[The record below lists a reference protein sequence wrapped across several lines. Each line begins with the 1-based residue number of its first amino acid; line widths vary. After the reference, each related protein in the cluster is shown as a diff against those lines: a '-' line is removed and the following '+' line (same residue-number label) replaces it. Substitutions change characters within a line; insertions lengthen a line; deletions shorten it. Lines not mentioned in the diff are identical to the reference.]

1 MPALPTVSVIICAYT
16 LRRWDDMIASIASAV
31 RQPEATEV
39 IVVIDHSPELLELTQ
54 RAWTG
59 LTVVPN
65 AHRQGLSGA
74 RNTGLALA
82 TGDIVAFL
90 DDDAVAADDWLRRL
104 LDPFADASVVAVGGK
119 AAPAW
124 PAVRAPRA
132 IPAELWWIV
141 GCSYRGL
148 PETRSDVRNVMG
160 CTMALRRAP
169 LVAVG
174 GFNPDTG
181 RIGRHPLGDEETEVC
196 IRLRAVD
203 RTRRIVYEPS
213 SVVNHRVTPD
223 RVTVQYLRSRS
234 FFEGV
239 SKAALSKS
247 VGSGD
252 ALSSE
257 RSYTLRVLPR
267 AVGRELGAG
276 NFAGA
281 FAIVLSLGAAGV
293 GYIYGSVHRYKAPAA
308 LRAVPTEVVS

>member
-1 MPALPTVSVIICAYT
+1 MPSRPTVSVVICAYT
-16 LRRWDDMIASIASAV
+16 LQRWDDMIASIASAV

-39 IVVIDHSPELLELTQ
+39 IVVIDHEPELLERTQ

-82 TGDIVAFL
+82 TGEIIAFL
-90 DDDAVAADDWLRRL
+90 DDDAAAADDWLRTL
-104 LDPFADASVVAVGGK
+104 LRGFESPDVVAVGGK
-119 AAPAW
+119 ALPAW
-124 PAVRAPRA
+124 PGAVAPRTL
-132 IPAELWWIV
+132 PSELWWIV

-148 PETRSDVRNVMG
+148 PEKRAAVRNVMG
-160 CTMALRRAP
+160 CTMALRRAA
-169 LVAVG
+169 LNAVG

-203 RTRRIVYEPS
+203 LTRRILYEPT
-213 SVVNHRVTPD
+213 SVVHHRVTPD
-223 RVTVQYLRSRS
+223 RTTLRYVRRRS

-247 VGSGD
+247 VGSEH

-257 RSYTLRVLPR
+257 RSYTVKVLPR
-267 AVGRELGAG
+267 AVVRELVSR

-281 FAIVLSLGAAGV
+281 FAIVLSLGSAGL
-293 GYIYGSVHRYKAPAA
+293 GYVYGSVHRYKAPAA

>member
-1 MPALPTVSVIICAYT
+1 MPSRPTVSVIICAYT
-16 LRRWDDMIASIASAV
+16 LRRWDDMNASIASAL

-39 IVVIDHSPELLELTQ
+39 IVVIDHEPELLERTQ

-82 TGDIVAFL
+82 TGDVVAFL
-90 DDDAVAADDWLRRL
+90 DDDASAADDWLRTL
-104 LDPFADASVVAVGGK
+104 LSGFESSDVVAVGGR
-119 AAPAW
+119 AEPAW
-124 PAVRAPRA
+124 PDGVAPRSL
-132 IPAELWWIV
+132 PAELWWIV

-148 PETRSDVRNVMG
+148 PKTRAAVRNVMG
-160 CTMALRRAP
+160 CTMALRRIP
-169 LVAVG
+169 LIAVG

-196 IRLRAVD
+196 IRLRAID
-203 RTRRIVYEPS
+203 RTRRILYEPS
-213 SVVNHRVTPD
+213 SVVHHRVTAD
-223 RVTVQYLRSRS
+223 RITTRYVRTRS

-247 VGSGD
+247 VGSEH

-257 RSYTLRVLPR
+257 RSYTVKVLPR
-267 AVGRELGAG
+267 AVVRELAAR

-281 FAIVLSLGAAGV
+281 FAIVLSLASAGL
-293 GYIYGSVHRYKAPAA
+293 GYLYGSVHRYKAPAA

>member
-1 MPALPTVSVIICAYT
+1 MPSRPTVSVIICAYT
-16 LRRWDDMIASIASAV
+16 LRRWEDMLASIASAV

-39 IVVIDHSPELLELTQ
+39 IVVIDHEPELLERTQ

-82 TGDIVAFL
+82 TGEIVAFL
-90 DDDAVAADDWLRRL
+90 DDDAEAADDWLRTL
-104 LDPFADASVVAVGGK
+104 LTGFDQPDVVAVGGR
-119 AAPAW
+119 AVPAW
-124 PAVRAPRA
+124 PTALAPRA
-132 IPAELWWIV
+132 LPAELWWIV

-148 PETRSDVRNVMG
+148 PEQRAEVRNVMG
-160 CTMALRRAP
+160 CTMALRRAS
-169 LVAVG
+169 LIAVG

-196 IRLRAVD
+196 IRLRAIN
-203 RTRRIVYEPS
+203 RKSRIVYEPS
-213 SVVNHRVTPD
+213 SVVHHRVTAD
-223 RVTVQYLRSRS
+223 RITTRYVRTRS

-247 VGSGD
+247 VGSEH

-257 RSYTLRVLPR
+257 RSYTAKVLPR
-267 AVGRELGAG
+267 AVWRELVSR

-281 FAIVLSLGAAGV
+281 FAILLSLGSAGL